1 MSNPFHYIASITHQ
15 KNDMMVDEDGE
26 KGYSPFM
33 TNRGLSY
40 FQDTVLLANEMN
52 RMSHLDNK
60 LQYDFLRHAVR
71 SKKRFSKWAKKSTS
85 DDIEV
90 IKEYYGYTDEKAYAV
105 VDLISD
111 ATLVEMKQ
119 RISKGGKTK

>member
-15 KNDMMVDEDGE
+15 KNDMMTDEDGE

-85 DDIEV
+85 DKIDV

-111 ATLVEMKQ
+111 TQLEEMKE
-119 RISKGGKTK
+119 RLFKGGKKK

>member
-15 KNDMMVDEDGE
+15 KNDMMTDEDGE

-85 DDIEV
+85 DKIDV
-90 IKEYYGYTDEKAYAV
+90 IKEYYGYSDEKAYAV

-111 ATLVEMKQ
+111 TQLEEMKE
-119 RISKGGKTK
+119 RLFKGGKKK

>member
-1 MSNPFHYIASITHQ
+1 MNPFHYIASITHQ
-15 KNDMMVDEDGE
+15 KNDMMTDEDGE
-26 KGYSPFM
+26 KGYSPFL

-85 DDIEV
+85 DDIEI
-90 IKEYYGYTDEKAYAV
+90 IKEYYGYTDEKAHAV

-111 ATLVEMKQ
+111 ATLAEMKQ

>member
-15 KNDMMVDEDGE
+15 KNDMMTDEDGE

-85 DDIEV
+85 DKIDV

-111 ATLVEMKQ
+111 AQLEEMKE
-119 RISKGGKTK
+119 RLFKGGKK

>member
-1 MSNPFHYIASITHQ
+1 MNPFDFVNSINHK
-15 KNDMMVDEDGE
+15 KNDMMIDEDTE
-26 KGYSPFM
+26 KGYSPFLI
-33 TNRGLSY
+33 NRSLSY

-85 DDIEV
+85 DDIEI

-111 ATLVEMKQ
+111 ATLAEMKQ

>member
-1 MSNPFHYIASITHQ
+1 MNPFDFVNSINHK
-15 KNDMMVDEDGE
+15 KNDMMIDEDTE
-26 KGYSPFM
+26 KGYSPFLI
-33 TNRGLSY
+33 NRSLSY

-85 DDIEV
+85 DDIEI